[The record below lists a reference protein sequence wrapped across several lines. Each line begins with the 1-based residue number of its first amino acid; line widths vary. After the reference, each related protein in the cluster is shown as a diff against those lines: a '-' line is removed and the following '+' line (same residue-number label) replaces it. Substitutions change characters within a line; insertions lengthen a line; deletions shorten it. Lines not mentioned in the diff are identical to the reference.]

1 MNLEISVEHE
11 SWNRSNIKSI
21 VTDCV
26 YALFSELNLNHYN
39 VEICFLFTNDS
50 EVQLLNKT
58 YRGVDKPTNVL
69 SFPSDS
75 IDNVYSDTWH
85 DIPPDEEDEQYCCNI
100 CILGSIAIAYET
112 VDRESIE
119 QEKNFNDHLSHL
131 IVHSVLHLL
140 GHDHI
145 SEAAAEQ
152 MESIEIKV
160 LSKLNIK
167 NPYE

>member
-1 MNLEISVEHE
+1 MNLEISVEYE
-11 SWNRSNIKSI
+11 PWNDSNINAI
-21 VTDCV
+21 VSDCV

-39 VEICFLFTNDS
+39 VEICFLFTDDN
-50 EVQLLNKT
+50 EIQLLNKT
-58 YRGVDKPTNVL
+58 YRGVDRATNVL

-75 IDNVYSDTWH
+75 IDNVYGDTLN
-85 DIPPDEEDEQYCCNI
+85 DGGEEDEQYCCNI

-112 VDRESIE
+112 VARESIE
-119 QEKNFNDHLSHL
+119 QSKELNDHLSHL
-131 IVHSVLHLL
+131 VVHSVLHLL
-140 GHDHI
+140 GYDHM
-145 SEAAAEQ
+145 SEASAEQ